1 MSQLQ
6 TISIPMP
13 ARFPFSGMACPEPG
27 CNTAVYTTYP
37 KLVQHWKLVHTP
49 TVLLHTCR
57 VCMKTFT
64 RKPDTNRHLK
74 ACHNAFVYQSW
85 FPNRRYRPPTM
96 PMPVRIPAVMA
107 LPSRVLYPESSD
119 QTTQTERQEA
129 RAAAQQERQR
139 LAAGSAGSGLATREL
154 DNIFPDQRPFTLTSP
169 YEVQL
174 DYTD

>member
-6 TISIPMP
+6 TITTPVP
-13 ARFPFSGMACPEPG
+13 ARFPFSGMVCPEPG

-57 VCMKTFT
+57 VYKKTFT
-64 RKPDTNRHLK
+64 RKPDPNRHLK
-74 ACHNAFVYQSW
+74 VCHNAFVYQSW

-96 PMPVRIPAVMA
+96 PMPVRILSVIA
-107 LPSRVLYPESSD
+107 LPSRVLYPESSN

-139 LAAGSAGSGLATREL
+139 LATGSTGSGLATREL
-154 DNIFPDQRPFTLTSP
+154 DNIFQDQRPFTLTGP
-169 YEVQL
+169 DEVQL
-174 DYTD
+174 NYTD